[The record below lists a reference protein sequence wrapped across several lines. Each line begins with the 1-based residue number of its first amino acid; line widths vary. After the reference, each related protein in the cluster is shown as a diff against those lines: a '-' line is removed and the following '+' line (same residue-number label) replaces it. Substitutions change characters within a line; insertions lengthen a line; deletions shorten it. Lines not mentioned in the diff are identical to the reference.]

1 MIGLNQ
7 EEVLRKTLGAII
19 GQEIQEAYTAF
30 GKLCRGRKKNYFRS
44 TKVYEFLSFK

>member
-19 GQEIQEAYTAF
+19 GQEIQETYTAF
-30 GKLCRGRKKNYFRS
+30 AKLCRGRKKNNFSS
-44 TKVYEFLSFK
+44 TKVYECLSCK